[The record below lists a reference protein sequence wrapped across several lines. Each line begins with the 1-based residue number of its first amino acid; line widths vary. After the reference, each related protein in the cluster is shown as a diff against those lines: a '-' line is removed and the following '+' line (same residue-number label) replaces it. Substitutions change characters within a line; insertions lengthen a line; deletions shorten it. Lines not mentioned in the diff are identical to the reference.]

1 MTQVS
6 KINGISIPNT
16 SITAYTYD
24 GVNTFT
30 INQSDG
36 VSFTATI
43 NELSATTFNGV
54 TFSGG
59 TFYGDGSNLTGI
71 VGVSD
76 TYTTGATFTNN
87 IITFTNST
95 GGTYTVLLNNFS
107 GLTVNG
113 DTNTTGNILSGGTN
127 IDTLFTTDAFTTFSS
142 TTAGEGSVV
151 AVTRNDQIN
160 FSGVNVNILTN
171 DTDKT
176 ITFSASTG
184 GGTSQT
190 QAEVAI
196 DFSFD
201 GTYVQGSTSFGQ
213 IPLQVVIQS
222 ATTYNSGFPTMSGT
236 LICDVSQT
244 DSGINGEFDL
254 YNLTDSAQVTGSVT
268 SFTDTD
274 GLKSSASFSL
284 GSGDFDDTFRVRMRR
299 TSGTG
304 ANDVRIRAAQLIL
317 TLT

>member
-1 MTQVS
+1 MQVS
-6 KINGISIPNT
+6 KINGIPVVNT
-16 SITAYTYD
+16 FVTGFTYD
-24 GVNTFT
+24 GVNTHT
-30 INQSDG
+30 LNLNDG
-36 VSFTATI
+36 TTFTAQMTAI
-43 NELSATTFNGV
+43 SATTF
-54 TFSGG
+54 TGG
-59 TFYGDGSNLTGI
+59 SFIGDGSGLTGI
-71 VGVSD
+71 PHTTD

-95 GGTYTVLLNNFS
+95 GGTYDVLLNNFT

-113 DTNTTGNILSGGTN
+113 DINSTGNLLSGGTN
-127 IDTLFTTDAFTTFSS
+127 LNTIFTQDAFTTFSS

-151 AVTRNDQIN
+151 ADNVNDQIN
-160 FSGVNVNILTN
+160 FSGINVNILTN
-171 DTDKT
+171 DTTNTLT
-176 ITFSASTG
+176 ISASTG
-184 GGTSQT
+184 GGGGISQT

-213 IPLQVVIQS
+213 IPLNVVIQS

-268 SFTDTD
+268 AFTDTD

-284 GSGDFDDTFRVRMRR
+284 GSGEFDDTFRVRMRR